1 MDEIR
6 CMLVQAKLPMNLWIE
21 TLYTTCY
28 LVNLSPFTAIEFKTP
43 LEICSEKP
51 TSYENLKALG
61 CEAYAYI
68 SQGKFDPRAFKGV
81 LIGYPDGVKGYKLW
95 CVDFSPLKCIVSRAI
110 VFNKE

>member
-6 CMLVQAKLPMNLWIE
+6 CMLVQAKLPMNFWIE

-43 LEICSEKP
+43 LGICSEKP

>member
-43 LEICSEKP
+43 LEICSKKP

-61 CEAYAYI
+61 CQSYAYI
-68 SQGKFDPRAFKGV
+68 SQGKFDPRPFK
-81 LIGYPDGVKGYKLW
+81 GVKGYKLW